1 MMSVNDRPE
10 ALIYS
15 DLSGSYVYEGQE
27 LAIQIYR
34 LTEGEWVVE
43 ICANPLSSL
52 ILEDFYS
59 SEESAYAA
67 ALQTIHEGALDAGTP
82 K

>member
-15 DLSGSYVYEGQE
+15 DLSGSYVYEGRE
-27 LAIQIYR
+27 FAIHIYR
-34 LTEGEWVVE
+34 LPESDWVAE
-43 ICANPLSSL
+43 ICADPLPGL
-52 ILEDFYS
+52 VLDDFYS

-67 ALQTIHEGALDAGTP
+67 ALQTIHEGALATGP
-82 K
+82 

>member
-1 MMSVNDRPE
+1 MNDRPE

-15 DLSGSYVYEGQE
+15 DLSGSYLYEGRE
-27 LAIQIYR
+27 FAILIYR
-34 LTEGEWVVE
+34 LPDSDWVVE
-43 ICANPLSSL
+43 IDSDLQSFV
-52 ILEDFYS
+52 LEEFYS

-67 ALQTIHEGALDAGTP
+67 ALQSIHGGALDTGDS